1 MSPSTVLVVN
11 LIAIVPIGV
20 LGSLL
25 HFVFEWSGRNRA
37 VAIFATVNESTWEHL
52 KIAFWPVFVFFVAQF
67 ALGGWALPGFV
78 PAITVALFSLPV
90 TIVALVLAYTSVTG
104 RNILWIDIA
113 IFFLAIAVSL
123 TIAALLATELTASRW
138 TVALSVPFLL
148 ALVVAFA
155 TFTLAPPELDL
166 FVDPRTGEVGIAG
179 HRDLRM
185 VDVGIAAHH
194 KPGVLAGAGAP

>member
-25 HFVFEWSGRNRA
+25 HFAYDWSCHHPA
-37 VAIFATVNESTWEHL
+37 VAIFAAVNESYWEHI

-78 PAITVALFSLPV
+78 PAVTVALFSLPV
-90 TIVALVLAYTSVTG
+90 VIIALVLAYTSVTG

-123 TIAALLATELTASRW
+123 AIAALLATELAASPW
-138 TVALSVPFLL
+138 TIALSAPFLL

-155 TFTLAPPELDL
+155 TFTLVPPGLDL